1 MNGQGVS
8 DMQENTSGY
17 TDKLDIEMETPSM
30 PVDDKFSSLHCF
42 YVSPHGHTRLFYA
55 SRYGKLYVLKCL
67 KPDYLYIPLYRQA
80 LVKEFEIGLQLD
92 HPYICR
98 TIGMEEVEGLG
109 SAIVMECIDGCTLK
123 SLIDKRQLTPALA
136 RKIIA
141 QASAAIDYM
150 HSKQIIHRDLKP
162 SNIMVTHNGHNVKI
176 VDFSLADGDMFVVLK
191 QPGGTSGYIAPELLQ
206 KGAKSDVRCDVYSF
220 GKVMQDMAALIGDNA
235 MVEAAEKCTCRN
247 VAERP
252 SVIPR
257 IKGDAADG
265 RKRSGW
271 FVAFSLIAIG
281 LVAFVIASIIAYV
294 RGADIQSD
302 GNDVTDMSVWVGNID

>member
-1 MNGQGVS
+1 MSGQGEGG
-8 DMQENTSGY
+8 MPENTSGY
-17 TDKLDIEMETPSM
+17 TDGLDAELNTSFM
-30 PVDDKFSSLHCF
+30 PVHDKFSSLHCF

-55 SRYGKLYVLKCL
+55 SRYGKSYVLKCL

-98 TIGMEEVEGLG
+98 TIGMEEVDGLG
-109 SAIVMECIDGCTLK
+109 SVIVMEHIDGCTLK
-123 SLIDKRQLTPALA
+123 SIMDNRQLTPDLA
-136 RKIIA
+136 HKIVG
-141 QASAAIDYM
+141 QASEAIDYM

-176 VDFSLADGDMFVVLK
+176 VDFSLADGDAFVVLK

-220 GKVMQDMAALIGDNA
+220 GKVMQDMAKLIGDNA
-235 MVEAAEKCTCRN
+235 MAEVAGICTCRN

-252 SVIPR
+252 ASIPR
-257 IKGDAADG
+257 LRNEGKGG
-265 RKRSGW
+265 RKRSVWLAVIIFFGI
-271 FVAFSLIAIG
+271 VLVVVISAFLIA
-281 LVAFVIASIIAYV
+281 AA
-294 RGADIQSD
+294 RGSDVNPD
-302 GNDVTDMSVWVGNID
+302 GNSVMDMSAWVGNIG